1 MHTEGVGRV
10 KVAFEGKPLN
20 NFRAKLQNFTAQIGP
35 ALDRNKEQFTIR
47 LLEQTRQNASG
58 RPGPNMVTG
67 HFYNAFMIV
76 DGKVVNPSPQTRRLE
91 YGFVGTDSLGRQY
104 HQPAF
109 PHFRPALATVSQEF
123 RGSLGR
129 IIIMTWRAS

>member
-1 MHTEGVGRV
+1 MHTEGVRRV
-10 KVAFEGKPLN
+10 NVDFSLEPLN
-20 NFRAKLQNFTAQIGP
+20 KFRAKLSNFTSRIGP
-35 ALDRNKEQFTIR
+35 ALDKNKELFTTR
-47 LLEQTRQNASG
+47 LLEETKKNASG
-58 RPGPNMVTG
+58 RPGPNIVTG
-67 HFYNAFMIV
+67 HYYNAFMIL
-76 DGKVVNPSPQTRRLE
+76 DGKVVNMSPQARRLE

-129 IIIMTWRAS
+129 IIIMTWRTS